1 MTGLILIPAGERA
14 GFTLLELVVVLS
26 IVALA
31 AVISVPSITSLRRSG
46 EAGAAAREM
55 LLTMRMARWRAIV
68 SGSSTRIATFARQG
82 DSAVWYVVERQ
93 DGAVWI
99 PEGDGHRIPEA
110 VRTRTT
116 GHAVKHFTPRG
127 TSSMG
132 SIIFEGAGG
141 GFYRLSLNPATGRV
155 RLYRGESE
163 VGHDG

>member
-1 MTGLILIPAGERA
+1 MNGLIIIPADGRA
-14 GFTLLELVVVLS
+14 GVTLLELVVVLS

-31 AVISVPSITSLRRSG
+31 AAVTVPSIASLRRSG

-55 LLTMRMARWRAIV
+55 LLTMRAARWRAIV
-68 SGSSTRIATFARQG
+68 TGSPTRIVTFARQG

-99 PEGDGHRIPEA
+99 PEGAGHRIPEG
-110 VRTRTT
+110 VRVSTT
-116 GHAVKHFTPRG
+116 GPAVKHFTPRG

-132 SIIFEGAGG
+132 SVVFQAAGG
-141 GFYRLSLNPATGRV
+141 GSYRLSLNPVTGRA

-163 VGHDG
+163 VGYDG

>member
-1 MTGLILIPAGERA
+1 MILIPAGGRA
-14 GFTLLELVVVLS
+14 GVTLLELVVVLS

-31 AVISVPSITSLRRSG
+31 AAIAVPSITSLRRSG

-68 SGSSTRIATFARQG
+68 SGSSTRIATFSRQG
-82 DSAVWYVVERQ
+82 DTAVWYVVERQ

-99 PEGDGHRIPEA
+99 PEGDGHRIPEG

-116 GHAVKHFTPRG
+116 GQAVKHFTPRG

-132 SIIFEGAGG
+132 SIIFEGAAGG
-141 GFYRLSLNPATGRV
+141 SYRLSLNPATGRV

-163 VGHDG
+163 VGYDG